1 MAIITIPSSIGGVT
15 IPGGIVSGPLG
26 ALFGKSFDQK
36 MLQYPRDLQSA
47 TKGHVVHFTINEVKP
62 LTYEEDVRN
71 SNIVKSVEKSV
82 GLLGNAISDLKSG
95 KTLLET
101 AKDLNSSIRGSVT
114 STKSDSSSE
123 STILNFQ
130 PRRTTTAGH
139 IFLYMPDTVNFQYG
153 VAYETP
159 SLMDV
164 GGNFIRD
171 LIPGSRGETK
181 KKNILGKAGAVA
193 GRAGTAV
200 TSATGAAVSS
210 GLASLIGQKAGI
222 AINPQLQMLFQGI
235 GFREYQMAFTFTP
248 YSKAEAKQVDAII
261 KMFRKHAAP
270 EIINGVGGAFF
281 IPPSS
286 FNVQFLFNGVENT
299 HLNKVQESVIT
310 NIDVNYAP
318 MGWAAYDDGEPV
330 QTTLT
335 IQFKELALV
344 DKKQIEKGY

>member
-1 MAIITIPSSIGGVT
+1 MALITIPSSIGGVT
-15 IPGGIVSGPLG
+15 IPGGIISGPLA
-26 ALFGKSFDQK
+26 ALFGKAFDQK

-47 TKGHVVHFTINEVKP
+47 TKGHVVHFTVNEVTP
-62 LTYEEDVRN
+62 ITYEESVGKAEN
-71 SNIVKSVEKSV
+71 IISNIASGEFKQAVAGFKSLT
-82 GLLGNAISDLKSG
+82 G
-95 KTLLET
+95 
-101 AKDLNSSIRGSVT
+101 GSVT
-114 STKSDSSSE
+114 STKGDNSSE

-153 VAYETP
+153 VAYDTP
-159 SLMDV
+159 KLMEV
-164 GGNFIRD
+164 GGKFIKD
-171 LIPGSRGETK
+171 LIPGGQVAKESAVRSTA
-181 KKNILGKAGAVA
+181 GKLFGA
-193 GRAGTAV
+193 AGTAA
-200 TSATGAAVSS
+200 TSATGATVSS
-210 GLASLIGQKAGI
+210 GLASLLGQKAGI

-248 YSKAEAKQVDAII
+248 YSKSEAKQVDEII

-270 EIINGVGGAFF
+270 EIINGAGGMFF

-286 FNVQFLFNGVENT
+286 FNVEFLFNGRPNN

-318 MGWAAYDDGEPV
+318 MGWSSYDDGEPV

-335 IQFKELALV
+335 IQFKELTLV

>member
-26 ALFGKSFDQK
+26 ALFGKAFDQK

-62 LTYEEDVRN
+62 ITYEEDVAEN
-71 SNIVKSVEKSV
+71 IISNFTSGEFKK
-82 GLLGNAISDLKSG
+82 AIGGLKS
-95 KTLLET
+95 L
-101 AKDLNSSIRGSVT
+101 
-114 STKSDSSSE
+114 TKGNNPSE

-159 SLMDV
+159 SLMSV

-181 KKNILGKAGAVA
+181 KKNILGKVGALVGGAGA
-193 GRAGTAV
+193 AV

-286 FNVQFLFNGVENT
+286 FNVQFLFNGIENT